1 MDAPRTLEDV
11 KTRLAQIVAVVAKV
25 LRPAVVGGLIATA
38 VIAIALSPWLFHNAV
53 AAVVWAALVVIGL
66 VSALRLL
73 WHSKLLQ
80 RTLGNPVFIDQSL
93 AAAQAKGQ
101 EHYDR
106 LSTELDGVLN
116 GDKGTKAR
124 SALKM
129 LTNVR
134 NLSAFKEVSEASTAV
149 IEPISPQR
157 MALTAYAAAIVAL
170 TIILSVP
177 IVFFSVIGLLLR

>member
-1 MDAPRTLEDV
+1 MNAPRSLDDV
-11 KTRLAQIVAVVAKV
+11 KNRLAQIVAVVAKV
-25 LRPAVVGGLIATA
+25 LRPAVIGGLIATA
-38 VIAIALSPWLFHNAV
+38 IIAIALAPWLFHSTV
-53 AAVVWAALVVIGL
+53 AAVVWAALVLIGL

-80 RTLGNPVFIDQSL
+80 RTLGNPAFIDQSL

-101 EHYDR
+101 EHYQR
-106 LSTELDGVLN
+106 LSKELDGVLK
-116 GDKGTKAR
+116 GDKGTRAR

-157 MALTAYAAAIVAL
+157 IAWTGYAAAIVAL
-170 TIILSVP
+170 AIILAVP
-177 IVFFSVIGLLLR
+177 IALFSLVGLLLR